1 MVLVL
6 SENEYDLIVVGG
18 GPAGLTAGIYGERGG
33 LDTLILEGG
42 SVGGNMSDAPEID
55 NYPGVEDIQ
64 GMELAE
70 KMKSH
75 ASKYADIQEIEPVKE
90 ISTEDK
96 IGVVTEKEN
105 YVGKGLILATGT
117 EYRKLGV
124 PGEKEFAGNG
134 VSYCAT
140 CDGFFYKDKS
150 VIVVGGGNGAV
161 SDASHLLDLGT
172 DVKLVHRRDELRA
185 EKALQESFF
194 EKGGEVIWNS
204 ELEEVKGDERVEK
217 VTLKNVEDDTTQEL
231 EVDGVFVAVGEVPE
245 TDLAEKIGVELDE
258 RGYIKTDEEQ
268 RTNIPRIYA
277 AGDVT
282 GDPKQIVVA
291 SAEGAKAA
299 MTAYEDLE
307 NPYWA

>member
-1 MVLVL
+1 MLVL

-33 LDTLILEGG
+33 LETLILESEG
-42 SVGGNMSDAPEID
+42 VGGNMSDAPEVD

-96 IGVVTEKEN
+96 ISVVTKKDN
-105 YVGKGLILATGT
+105 YVSEALILATGT

-124 PGEKEFAGNG
+124 PGEEEFAGDG

-150 VIVVGGGNGAV
+150 VIVVGGGNGAI
-161 SDASHLLDLGT
+161 SDASHLLDLGIE
-172 DVKLVHRRDELRA
+172 VKVVHRRDELRA

-204 ELEEVKGDERVEK
+204 VLEEIKGDERVEK
-217 VTLKNVEDDTTQEL
+217 VTLKNVENDTTQEL
-231 EVDGVFVAVGEVPE
+231 EIDGVFISIGEVPR
-245 TDLAEKIGVELDE
+245 TDLAEEIGVELDE

-282 GDPKQIVVA
+282 GDPKQIIVA

-299 MTAYEDLE
+299 LSAYENLE
-307 NPYWA
+307 NPYWS